1 MLLMKLE
8 PYVVYCDVLRN
19 AMGNKFFQFEEDGD
33 DHFILFTSR
42 QLIVIEN
49 NYMINEQKGL
59 CNHLLVEKVSS
70 LFVKVKSQGYD

>member
-8 PYVVYCDVLRN
+8 PCVVYCDVLRN
-19 AMGNKFFQFEEDGD
+19 AMGNTYFQFEEDGD
-33 DHFILFTSR
+33 DRFILFFSR
-42 QLIVIEN
+42 QLIIIKN

-70 LFVKVKSQGYD
+70 LLWK